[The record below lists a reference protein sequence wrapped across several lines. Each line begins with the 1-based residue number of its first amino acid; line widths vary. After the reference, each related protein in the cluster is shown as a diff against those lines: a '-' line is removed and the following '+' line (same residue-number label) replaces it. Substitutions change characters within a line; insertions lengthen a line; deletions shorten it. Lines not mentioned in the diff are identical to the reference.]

1 MYAFC
6 PLFLERLK
14 DEGRRLKENVNF
26 INLFGI
32 ILTFYSFINFL
43 FLGFSANGFLGFSC
57 FGSVAVT
64 LIKSGISS

>member
-14 DEGRRLKENVNF
+14 DEGRRLKKNVNF

-32 ILTFYSFINFL
+32 SFEMGFGLTIK
-43 FLGFSANGFLGFSC
+43 LGKDGGERKRR
-57 FGSVAVT
+57 GR
-64 LIKSGISS
+64 

>member
-1 MYAFC
+1 MNTHIFITPFTGIIELISIYLYQSEKTTLLVIMMYAFC

-32 ILTFYSFINFL
+32 SI
-43 FLGFSANGFLGFSC
+43 
-57 FGSVAVT
+57 
-64 LIKSGISS
+64 